1 MFVRL
6 KEHHGDRTYHY
17 ALKTLS
23 VNELEIHLL
32 TRFLHVYCFYRSK
45 SKLRM
50 KRAANPLSGMLNP
63 DAKMLN
69 CCSVVRSQE
78 TAEGER
84 RWPFH
89 AEETHQPALSQ

>member
-1 MFVRL
+1 MFVHL

-17 ALKTLS
+17 AFFL
-23 VNELEIHLL
+23 IHLL